1 MMAWMDDDAAAQNC
15 AGEEGLLVWCGR
27 GGDRD
32 FCNKHENRAAGH

>member
-1 MMAWMDDDAAAQNC
+1 MMMQQLRIDLARRVFWS
-15 AGEEGLLVWCGR
+15 GVT